1 MQATI
6 EQDAHS
12 LPIGNGME
20 PVATDV
26 QTAVMPDTGHWVAER
41 APEAMLDLITG
52 FLASP
57 RAAA

>member
-1 MQATI
+1 
-6 EQDAHS
+6 
-12 LPIGNGME
+12 ME